1 MASGT
6 NLTSF
11 EPLLKE
17 LYTDDMIENEVYKDN
32 PFLALVPKV
41 EDAEGKYIPKPVIY
55 GNPQG
60 RSRTFS
66 QAQSRGE
73 VTGVEPASFFVTR
86 VKDYSLATVDNETI
100 LASKSDKG
108 AFLKAA
114 TTAMDGAIQSAT
126 RSLAISMYRPSS
138 GYYARVDA
146 EPNTASGSFTLTL
159 SNAAEITNFETEMVL
174 NIWSAASG
182 GTQRTSDGSE
192 DDFVVEGID
201 RDAGTLTLTGTYSGS
216 GTIAA
221 GDYIFVKGDRGLSLS
236 GLMDWIPTTAPTA
249 TPFFNVDR
257 SVDVTRLAGI
267 RQDGRGK
274 PIEEALLDLVTRVNR
289 EGGKPD
295 YILMNYEEYN
305 DLIKSLGS
313 KVQYID
319 LKVNAVVG
327 FRGVELQGPKGPVK
341 CLADQNCPAGYAWA
355 LQMDTWELLSLGKAV
370 RIIDTDGMKWLRQN
384 SSDGVEI
391 RIGSYSQLC
400 CRAPG
405 YNGVTQLA

>member
-1 MASGT
+1 MSGT
-6 NLTSF
+6 DLSKY

-17 LYTDDMIENEVYKDN
+17 LYNDDRVENEVYKDN

-41 EDAEGKYIPKPVIY
+41 EDAEGKYIPRPVIY

-66 QAQSRGE
+66 QAQARGE
-73 VTGVEPASFFVTR
+73 VTGVEPVSFFVRR

-114 TTAMDGAIQSAT
+114 TTAMDGAIQSLT
-126 RSLAISMYRPSS
+126 RSLAISMYRPAS

-146 EPNTASGSFTLTL
+146 EPSNDTGTFTLQL
-159 SNAAEITNFETEMVL
+159 QDPEEITNFETKMVL
-174 NIWSAASG
+174 NIWSAATA

-192 DDFVVEGID
+192 DDFVVVGID
-201 RDAGTLTLTGTYSGS
+201 RDNGVLTLEGDYNGS

-221 GDYIFVKGDRGLSLS
+221 GDFIFVKGDRGLSLS
-236 GLMDWIPTTAPTA
+236 GLMDWIPTEAPSA

-257 SVDVTRLAGI
+257 TVDVTRLAGI
-267 RQDGRGK
+267 RMDGRGK
-274 PIEEALLDLVTRVNR
+274 PIEEALLDLVTRVGR

-305 DLIKSLGS
+305 DLDKSLGS

-319 LKVNAVVG
+319 LKVKAEVG
-327 FRGVELQGPKGPVK
+327 FRGIEIQGPKGPVK
-341 CLADQNCPAGYAWA
+341 CIADQNCPAGYAWA

-384 SSDGVEI
+384 SQDGVEI
-391 RIGSYSQLC
+391 RIGSYSQLS

-405 YNGVTQLA
+405 YNGVTRLK

>member
-1 MASGT
+1 MAGT
-6 NLTSF
+6 DLTNF

-17 LYTDDMIENEVYKDN
+17 MYSDDNILNLVYKDN

-41 EDAEGKYIPKPVIY
+41 EDAQGKYIPKPVIF

-66 QAQSRGE
+66 EAKTRGSE
-73 VTGVEPASFFVTR
+73 TNVEPASFFVTR
-86 VKDYSLATVDNETI
+86 VKDYSIASVDNETI
-100 LASKSDKG
+100 LASESDKG

-114 TTAMDGAIQSAT
+114 TTAMDGAIQALT
-126 RSLAISMYRPSS
+126 RSLAISMYRPAS
-138 GYYARVDA
+138 GYYGRVLA
-146 EPNTASGSFTLTL
+146 EPTTHATTFTLTL
-159 SNAAEITNFETEMVL
+159 QEAEEITNFEEQQVL

-182 GTQRTSDGSE
+182 GSARTSDGAE
-192 DDFVVEGID
+192 TDFVVVGVD
-201 RDAGTLTLTGTYSGS
+201 RDSGVLTLEATYNGS

-221 GDYIFVKGDRGLSLS
+221 GDFIFVKGDRGLSLS
-236 GLMDWIPTTAPTA
+236 GLMSWIPTTAPTA

-257 SVDVTRLAGI
+257 TSDVTRLAGV

-274 PIEEALLDLVTRVNR
+274 PIEEALLDLVTRVGR

-319 LKVNAVVG
+319 LKVNAAVG
-327 FRGVELQGPKGPVK
+327 FRGVEIQGPKGPVK
-341 CLADQNCPAGYAWA
+341 CVADQNCPAGFAWA

-370 RIIDTDGMKWLRQN
+370 RVIDTDGMKWLRN
-384 SSDGVEI
+384 NDSDGVEI
-391 RIGSYSQLC
+391 RIGSYSQLA
-400 CRAPG
+400 CRGPG
-405 YNGVTQLA
+405 FNGVAQLK